1 MNKQC
6 DYVFKF
12 IIIGDTGTGKSC
24 ALHQF
29 IEGDFKAGVHKHT
42 IGVEYGSKV
51 ITLAGKKIKLQI
63 WDTAGQ
69 ERFRSVTRS
78 YYRNAAAALI
88 FYSINDSSTFDHLSS
103 WLVDSRQMGR
113 KDISVVLTGNKSD
126 LKDERQV
133 TFLEA
138 SRFAQENESLFLETS
153 ALTGENVE
161 EVFLK
166 AARSVLSKI
175 ESGVIDPKSMVSGG
189 LRPDPSQDDSNGV
202 SFFFFFFFSFFFL
215 LFFFFFFFSFFFLLF
230 FFHVLRSAGNP
241 DFFFTLF
248 FSVTSRRVVDARAD
262 LILTLLVAVLI
273 RMHTIRIN
281 VFVLYGT
288 FFGTCRSSLGLRRHF
303 PKIDTQKK
311 KKKKIKIS
319 LHTSNVGAN
328 MPKNK
333 KQYHT
338 LYILNINIF

>member
-1 MNKQC
+1 MSYGGGTPIGDGGGTTYGGGSGRENRISADQVNETKPFSLFVCAFLCSLGTPPPKTTTVSDNISHAQTHHYPIFFFLFCTPLHTQC

-29 IEGDFKAGVHKHT
+29 IEGAFKQGVHKHT

-51 ITLAGKKIKLQI
+51 IQLAGKTIKLQI

-138 SRFAQENESLFLETS
+138 SRFAQENEALFLETS

-175 ESGVIDPKSMVSGG
+175 ESGVIDSK
-189 LRPDPSQDDSNGV
+189 NGMHGW
-202 SFFFFFFFSFFFL
+202 L
-215 LFFFFFFFSFFFLLF
+215 CC
-230 FFHVLRSAGNP
+230 VLPLAH
-241 DFFFTLF
+241 
-248 FSVTSRRVVDARAD
+248 A
-262 LILTLLVAVLI
+262 
-273 RMHTIRIN
+273 
-281 VFVLYGT
+281 LY
-288 FFGTCRSSLGLRRHF
+288 
-303 PKIDTQKK
+303 
-311 KKKKIKIS
+311 
-319 LHTSNVGAN
+319 
-328 MPKNK
+328 
-333 KQYHT
+333 
-338 LYILNINIF
+338 

>member
-1 MNKQC
+1 M
-6 DYVFKF
+6 
-12 IIIGDTGTGKSC
+12 
-24 ALHQF
+24 HQF
-29 IEGDFKAGVHKHT
+29 IEGSFKAGVHKHT

-51 ITLAGKKIKLQI
+51 IQLAGKTIKLQI

-138 SRFAQENESLFLETS
+138 SRFAQENDALFLETS

-189 LRPDPSQDDSNGV
+189 LRPDTSQEEDNV
-202 SFFFFFFFSFFFL
+202 SVCKGKKQSKIQIELNFL
-215 LFFFFFFFSFFFLLF
+215 CYMTDLFLYI
-230 FFHVLRSAGNP
+230 
-241 DFFFTLF
+241 LF
-248 FSVTSRRVVDARAD
+248 FSD
-262 LILTLLVAVLI
+262 
-273 RMHTIRIN
+273 
-281 VFVLYGT
+281 
-288 FFGTCRSSLGLRRHF
+288 
-303 PKIDTQKK
+303 
-311 KKKKIKIS
+311 
-319 LHTSNVGAN
+319 
-328 MPKNK
+328 
-333 KQYHT
+333 
-338 LYILNINIF
+338 